1 MNHLLTRSVLR
12 SLVTG
17 VNSGRCVSSPVASR
31 GRAVVAVV
39 TPFEDASV
47 ARVQDF
53 GILSQWRRSLSAVP
67 EPKAPEKEEEKKK
80 PSEGGEAALNEEKH
94 ALPAVSSYWGISKR
108 KILRED
114 GTEWPWNCFMV
125 SYTHVNLHMPM
136 CFINTASNFNR
147 IFTLVVFDFYFFYSL
162 FVVFVVLFCVFTL
175 LDSSSF
181 ENILSRLSL

>member
-17 VNSGRCVSSPVASR
+17 VNCGRYVSSPVASS

-80 PSEGGEAALNEEKH
+80 PSEGGGAALNEEKH

-125 SYTHVNLHMPM
+125 SYTHVNLHMPV
-136 CFINTASNFNR
+136 CLLIQLLILTEYSLLWFLIFSFFIRYLYYSSFFFAYLRCWILVHLR
-147 IFTLVVFDFYFFYSL
+147 IFCRV
-162 FVVFVVLFCVFTL
+162 
-175 LDSSSF
+175 
-181 ENILSRLSL
+181 